1 MKKISKP
8 EVKENETQYR
18 VYDRDGNLKRRIVQ
32 SQEKNIRDNEWL
44 RGVSCFVINEKDE
57 ILIEKRVS
65 KGLTP
70 GKLDLCSGHID
81 GEETPTQAMIRELKE
96 ELGIRIGRS
105 Y

>member
-1 MKKISKP
+1 MKRIYKP
-8 EVKENETQYR
+8 KVKENETQYR
-18 VYDRDGNLKRRIVQ
+18 VYDKNGKLKRIIAQ
-32 SQEKNIRDNEWL
+32 SQEKEIEDNEWL
-44 RGVSCFVINEKDE
+44 KGVSCFVINERDE

-81 GEETPTQAMIRELKE
+81 GKETPTQAMIRELKE

-105 Y
+105 H